1 MEDRKGIILAGGL
14 GTRLYP
20 VTLSVSKQLLP
31 VYDKPMIY
39 YPLSIL
45 MLAGIR
51 EIAIINTPE
60 DQNQFK
66 NLMGDGSQWGVTF
79 TYIKQPSP
87 EGLAQSFILAEDFLS
102 GSPSVMVLG
111 DNIFFGNGLSRQLIL
126 AKEQKKGATVFGC
139 QVEDPE
145 RYGVI
150 EFGDEG
156 QAVSIIE
163 KPEYP
168 PSNYAVT
175 GLYFV
180 DESASQRA
188 KQISPSDRGELE
200 IASLLNMY
208 LEDDIL
214 SVKKMDRGDVWFDT
228 GTHNS
233 LLEASDFVRSLQSR
247 QGLQL
252 GCPEEI
258 AFMNQWISVG
268 QLEERADLFSKSSYG
283 EYLKRLININ

>member
-66 NLMGDGSQWGVTF
+66 NLMGNGSQWGVSF

-102 GSPSVMVLG
+102 SSPSAMVLG

-126 AKEQKKGATVFGC
+126 AKEQEKGATVFGC

-150 EFGDEG
+150 EFGAEG
-156 QAVSIIE
+156 EVASIIE
-163 KPEYP
+163 KPDYP

-188 KQISPSDRGELE
+188 KQIIPSDRGELE

-208 LEDDIL
+208 LEDGIL
-214 SVKKMDRGDVWFDT
+214 SVEKMDRGDVWFDT

-258 AFMNQWISVG
+258 AFINKWIG
-268 QLEERADLFSKSSYG
+268 IEQLEERADLFSKSSYG
-283 EYLKRLININ
+283 EYLKRLINID

>member
-1 MEDRKGIILAGGL
+1 MGSRKGIILAGGQ

-66 NLMGDGSQWGVTF
+66 SLMGDGSQWGVSF

-87 EGLAQSFILAEDFLS
+87 DGLAQSFVLAEDFLS
-102 GSPSVMVLG
+102 GSPSAMVLG
-111 DNIFFGNGLSRQLIL
+111 DNIFFGNGLSKQLIL
-126 AKEQKKGATVFGC
+126 AKEKKGGATVFGC

-150 EFGDEG
+150 EFGEDG
-156 QAVSIIE
+156 GVASIIE
-163 KPEYP
+163 KPEHP

-208 LEDDIL
+208 LEEGIL
-214 SVKKMDRGDVWFDT
+214 SVEKMDRGDVWFDT

-233 LLEASDFVRSLQSR
+233 LLEASDFVRSLQTR

-258 AFMNQWISVG
+258 AFFNKWITVK
-268 QLEERADLFSKSSYG
+268 QLQERADLFVKTSYG
-283 EYLKRLININ
+283 EYLRRLIKID